1 MRLYRVRRYLERTGG
16 EQTRTARAYYQ
27 RHQRAR
33 RSVMAEAVV
42 FKVCLKKMKKEKK
55 KSSGCSFWV
64 QCVPHWQL
72 VYVCVCVGVT
82 PACTVACL
90 HVLILWC
97 LLTEWRG
104 GDTKPP
110 GIPST
115 GLVNYCHSAITSPP
129 QMQNRDRQPQQL
141 DPKGPSLHQC
151 LTSATASL
159 CLTCFPLLVLSPPP
173 PPRHPLLHQSISG
186 YFVSQLYREL
196 LLMTTI
202 TVVYFLSAAQPL
214 YACRASITL
223 WYSSALY

>member
-72 VYVCVCVGVT
+72 VCVCVGVT

-97 LLTEWRG
+97 LLIEWRG
-104 GDTKPP
+104 GWHKASWDP
-110 GIPST
+110 
-115 GLVNYCHSAITSPP
+115 VHRAC
-129 QMQNRDRQPQQL
+129 QL
-141 DPKGPSLHQC
+141 LSLSHHK
-151 LTSATASL
+151 
-159 CLTCFPLLVLSPPP
+159 PPP
-173 PPRHPLLHQSISG
+173 PKCKTETGSH
-186 YFVSQLYREL
+186 
-196 LLMTTI
+196 
-202 TVVYFLSAAQPL
+202 
-214 YACRASITL
+214 
-223 WYSSALY
+223 SSLIQRDHRSTSV